1 MKRLPGLLAA
11 LALISACSG
20 IAVQTGTTATSSAS
34 VTSTPVVTSSTVA
47 QPTSTTDHTTT
58 TTLPSGPPVAWIAP
72 SGVPMAVTLASGET
86 IEVLTPCGESA
97 VVTGGTPV
105 HEVDVVIDPGHGGPV
120 DTGAVAP
127 TGLEEKD
134 INLQVSLAVHDDL
147 VGRGIAAL
155 LTRTGDYPVPIGI
168 RTAYSD
174 LVGARAVVSI
184 HHNAPEAPASD
195 IPGVEIFVQSDTP
208 ESARLGGLIYD
219 SSMAALSGFDVDWDR
234 APDAGVMTVLNAA
247 SDDAYGMVRLP
258 DAPSALVELGYI
270 ANRAEAE
277 LFADPEYVPTVA
289 AAVSDA
295 VEAFL
300 TTQEIGAPLV
310 EGRTFT
316 PQRGVGRDQCIEPDL
331 EASLYPDVTEASA
344 TVDGE
349 AFEFVVTMSSPYDS
363 PERYA
368 DAWRVVGD
376 DGVVYG
382 VRELLHDHAG
392 EQPFTRSLSGVQIP
406 DTVTSVRIQG
416 RDQVYGWGGGEVEV
430 TLP

>member
-1 MKRLPGLLAA
+1 
-11 LALISACSG
+11 
-20 IAVQTGTTATSSAS
+20 
-34 VTSTPVVTSSTVA
+34 
-47 QPTSTTDHTTT
+47 
-58 TTLPSGPPVAWIAP
+58 
-72 SGVPMAVTLASGET
+72 MAVTMANGET
-86 IEVLTPCGESA
+86 IEVLTPCGEPA
-97 VVTGGTPV
+97 IMTGGTPI

-120 DTGAVAP
+120 DTGAVSP
-127 TGLEEKD
+127 TGLAEKD
-134 INLQVSLAVHDDL
+134 INLQVSLAVYDTL
-147 VGRGIAAL
+147 SSRGIPAL

-168 RTAYSD
+168 RTAYSN
-174 LVGARAVVSI
+174 LVGARALVSI

-195 IPGVEIFVQSDTP
+195 IPGVEIFVQNETP

-234 APDAGVMTVLNAA
+234 APDAGVMTVLNGA
-247 SDDAYGMVRLP
+247 SEDAYGMVRLP

-277 LFADPEYVPTVA
+277 LFSDPDYVPTVSA
-289 AAVSDA
+289 ALSDA

-300 TTQEIGAPLV
+300 TTEETGAPLV
-310 EGRTFT
+310 EGRIFT

-331 EASLYPDVTEASA
+331 EASLYPDVVEASVSVEGTA
-344 TVDGE
+344 YDF
-349 AFEFVVTMSSPYDS
+349 AVTMSSPYDS

-368 DAWRVVGD
+368 DAWRVIGD

-392 EQPFTRSLSGVQIP
+392 EQPFTRSLGGVQIP

-416 RDQVYGWGGGEVEV
+416 RDQVYGWGGEEVEV

>member
-1 MKRLPGLLAA
+1 MKRLPGTLAA
-11 LALISACSG
+11 LVLTSACSG
-20 IAVQTGTTATSSAS
+20 IAVQTGTTVTPAAT
-34 VTSTPVVTSSTVA
+34 VTSTSVVTSSTAA
-47 QPTSTTDHTTT
+47 QATSTTP
-58 TTLPSGPPVAWIAP
+58 PSGPPVAWIAP
-72 SGVPMAVTLASGET
+72 SGVPMAVTTVSGET

-97 VVTGGTPV
+97 AMTAGTPIY
-105 HEVDVVIDPGHGGPV
+105 EVDVVIDPGHGGPV

-147 VGRGIAAL
+147 VGRGISSL

-168 RTAYSD
+168 RTAYSN
-174 LVGARAVVSI
+174 LAGARAVVSI
-184 HHNAPEAPASD
+184 HHNAPEAPASA
-195 IPGVEIFVQSDTP
+195 IPGVEVFVQSETP
-208 ESARLGGLIYD
+208 ESARLGGLIFD
-219 SSMAALSGFDVDWDR
+219 SSMTALSGFDVDWDR
-234 APDAGVMTVLNAA
+234 APDAGVMTVLNGA
-247 SDDAYGMVRLP
+247 SEDAYGMVRLP
-258 DAPSALVELGYI
+258 EAPSALVELGYI

-277 LFADPEYVPTVA
+277 LFSDPEYVPTVA
-289 AAVSDA
+289 AALSDA

-300 TTQEIGAPLV
+300 TTEETGAALV
-310 EGRTFT
+310 EGRVFT

-331 EASLYPDVTEASA
+331 EASLYPDVVEASA
-344 TVDGE
+344 TEDGG
-349 AFEFVVTMSSPYDS
+349 AYEFVVTMSSPYDS

-382 VRELLHDHAG
+382 VRELAHDHAG
-392 EQPFTRSLSGVQIP
+392 EQPFTRSLGGVEIA

-416 RDQVYGWGGGEVEV
+416 RDQVYGWGGGAVEL